1 MSQKFDFETQELVAV
16 VKEGPEKGQHVHV
29 SADDLVRELREWA
42 DRKRSVT
49 SSTEIVHVETLPQDY
64 QDELAALNRKFSD
77 MQSAIAELQERPQ
90 VTQPA
95 NDEVAVP
102 AAFGKLV
109 ENVAELAGQVADIE
123 DGMAGLASLKREV
136 VPDGGEL
143 ADEMADLAAT
153 SLNMFRMLQNEL
165 GELRRRVN
173 KTDGEVLDLIDN
185 LQIFAREQRRA

>member
-102 AAFGKLV
+102 AAFGELV
-109 ENVAELAGQVADIE
+109 KRVMDLEAKAVGRSDLDELAEVIGDIGKAALMHAGTLQKRADALE
-123 DGMAGLASLKREV
+123 ARVSNLPSELLMEVGRAQFDLK
-136 VPDGGEL
+136 
-143 ADEMADLAAT
+143 
-153 SLNMFRMLQNEL
+153 NN
-165 GELRRRVN
+165 
-173 KTDGEVLDLIDN
+173 
-185 LQIFAREQRRA
+185 RRA